1 MRSAILEAQILL
13 VWVSG
18 HHSGDKKV
26 EDIFI
31 KVLGNSMKPSISSGD
46 IIFINKDFNIK
57 IGDII
62 FYKRGDK
69 FFAHRTIFK
78 GKDYFSTKGD
88 KIPFFERVKIDEVLG
103 KVIMVIKGNKIID
116 LEKKKFLNIFF
127 LFNSLLFNF
136 LWRMKR
142 WALSEK

>member
-1 MRSAILEAQILL
+1 M
-13 VWVSG
+13 
-18 HHSGDKKV
+18 

-88 KIPFFERVKIDEVLG
+88 KIPFFERVKIDQVLG
-103 KVIMVIKGNKIID
+103 KVIMVIKENKIID

-142 WALSEK
+142 WTYLSVFDKEN